1 MVEIVPGCYS
11 DIVYIMR
18 RLRAWD
24 LAEVEGEA
32 PGLAPETRAMQLLA
46 GLSHVALVGGTP
58 VAVVGVTPVR
68 ERLWCA
74 WMLTTDRWP
83 EVALSVTKH
92 VRRKIIPF
100 LTDRGVNRVEARA
113 IAGHKEAHRWLELL
127 GAVDGGPLE
136 DYGHRRETYHLFSWT
151 RTRTVDNVHFLCP
164 RDPIDP
170 GANACGSAADR

>member
-1 MVEIVPGCYS
+1 
-11 DIVYIMR
+11 
-18 RLRAWD
+18 
-24 LAEVEGEA
+24 
-32 PGLAPETRAMQLLA
+32 MQLLA
-46 GLSHVALVGGTP
+46 GLSHVALTGGIP

-127 GAVDGGPLE
+127 GAVDGGALE
-136 DYGHRRETYHLFSWT
+136 DYGHHRETYHLFSWT
-151 RTRTVDNVHFLCP
+151 RTRNVNEEC
-164 RDPIDP
+164 
-170 GANACGSAADR
+170 